1 MKFKDLFK
9 NPVKKEISELTNSIL
24 NEQWQKEI
32 SKTKIESAGI
42 QDGREIIFE
51 FLDFNENGCAYEH
64 LTYVVSELDIKL
76 TSDQIAQMNKLA
88 NKLNVKNE
96 KQ

>member
-9 NPVKKEISELTNSIL
+9 NPVKKEIRELTNSVL
-24 NEQWQKEI
+24 NKQWQKEI
-32 SKTKIESAGI
+32 PKAKVESSGI
-42 QDGREIIFE
+42 LDGREIIFE

-64 LTYVVSELDIKL
+64 LAYVVSELDIKL
-76 TSDQIAQMNKLA
+76 TSDQITEMNKLA

-96 KQ
+96 K